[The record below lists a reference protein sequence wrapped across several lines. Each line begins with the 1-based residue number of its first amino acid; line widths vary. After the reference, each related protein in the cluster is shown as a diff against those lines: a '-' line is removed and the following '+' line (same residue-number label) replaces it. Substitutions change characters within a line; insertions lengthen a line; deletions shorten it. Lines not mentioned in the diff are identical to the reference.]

1 MPVTRPALSAAWRRA
16 GAAAAALCAGL
27 ALAGASARP
36 ADDTPDAKAAE
47 HIVAIEG
54 MRFVPATLTARRGDR
69 VTWINRDLVPH
80 TATALSRTFD
90 SGAIAAGASW
100 TYTVGE
106 AGSIAYT
113 CLFHPAMQ
121 GTLVAQ

>member
-1 MPVTRPALSAAWRRA
+1 MARPALPAAWRRA
-16 GAAAAALCAGL
+16 GAALLCAGL
-27 ALAGASARP
+27 ALADAPARA
-36 ADDTPDAKAAE
+36 ADDPPSGKAAG
-47 HIVAIEG
+47 HIVSIEG
-54 MRFVPATLTARRGDR
+54 MQFSPATLTVRRGDT
-69 VTWINRDLVPH
+69 VTWVNKDLVPH
-80 TATALSRTFD
+80 TATALSRAFD

-113 CLFHPAMQ
+113 CLFHPTMQ